1 MTARPSIRVRVAL
14 RVGAAVVATCAAC
27 ASVGAGTSAP
37 TPSGGAGAP
46 PLAPKGSDRV
56 EKLLSSMTLAEKI
69 TMIGGTGFGTQPIPR
84 LGIPAFKMSDGPSG
98 VRSPGPSTAFAAGV
112 ALAATWDPALAQEVG
127 TQIGRD
133 ARARGT
139 RFMLGP
145 GANIYR
151 APMNGRNFEYL
162 GEDPFLAS
170 RIVVGYITGMQSQG
184 VSATIKHYVGND
196 SEFARHTSD
205 STIDERTLREIYLPS
220 FEAAVREAHTGSIMS
235 SYNLLNGDHA
245 TQNAHIIQIMK
256 GDWGFHGVYMSDWSA
271 TYDGVA
277 AANAG
282 LDLEMPDAR
291 FMNRAT
297 LEPAL
302 SSGKV
307 SEAVITDKV
316 RRILT
321 TADRMG
327 WLDSEAIDPS
337 LSRYSETGKVAAR
350 KGALESAV
358 LLKNAGNLLPLDL
371 KKVHNIAVIGP
382 NAYPG
387 VTTGGGSGHVFAFAP
402 SSLLQGLGDKLG
414 TNATVTY
421 ARGLQSLRIQ
431 SVLTAF
437 TTTKEGGKWGAQ
449 VESFPDNTFSG
460 TPLSTRTEIQFATGV
475 AGFGGDPDLL
485 TADSLPPDRMQV
497 LRGTVQGAPP
507 PRTFDRW
514 TSWYTAPSAG
524 EYTIFVQDTGAYR
537 LKVDDEVVIDS
548 VRIPAAVVRQT
559 ARTLTAGAHK
569 LVLEQTGFP
578 ELGRTFLRVGVVK
591 QGTFVDPE
599 AKKLAARADAVVVA
613 VGFDSD
619 IETEGNDR
627 EFSLPPG
634 QAELIREIGAA
645 NPNTIVVIN
654 SGGAVDVTPWMD
666 CAKSVIAAWYPGQEG
681 GAALA
686 DVLTGDADA
695 TGRLPISW
703 DRTLAENP
711 SFPNYYYNDSA
722 HPDRVVYREGV
733 FVGYRGYQ
741 RSKVKPI
748 FPFGFGLSYTTFQY
762 ANFKVEPVSAPGA
775 TAGGTPVPAGHVPLY
790 TVSFEVTN
798 TGHRSGTEVAEIYV
812 GARSARVPR
821 PVRELKGFARV
832 DLTPGQTKR
841 VTLTLDARSFTYFDV
856 GASQWRA
863 DAGEYRVEL
872 GRSSEDIQAVQSLKL
887 PHTLKVPAAE

>member
-1 MTARPSIRVRVAL
+1 MIPRPSIRVRDAL
-14 RVGAAVVATCAAC
+14 RVGAAMVAAC
-27 ASVGAGTSAP
+27 SVCASAGAGTSALA
-37 TPSGGAGAP
+37 SGAGSP

-112 ALAATWDPALAQEVG
+112 ALAATWDAALAKEVG

-184 VSATIKHYVGND
+184 VSATIKHFVGND

-220 FEAAVREAHTGSIMS
+220 FEAAVREAHTGAIMS

-245 TQNAHIIQIMK
+245 TQNPHIIRIMK
-256 GDWGFHGVYMSDWSA
+256 GDWGFHGVFMSDWSA

-282 LDLEMPDAR
+282 LDLEMPNAK
-291 FMNRAT
+291 FMNRTT

-302 SSGKV
+302 SNGTV

-327 WLDSEAIDPS
+327 WLDTEALDSS
-337 LSRYSETGKVAAR
+337 LSRYSETGRVAAR

-358 LLKNAGNLLPLDL
+358 LLKNAGSLLPLDL
-371 KKVHNIAVIGP
+371 RKVHTIALIGP

-402 SSLLQGLGDKLG
+402 SSLLQGLGAKFG

-431 SVLTAF
+431 SVLTPF
-437 TTTKEGGKWGAQ
+437 TTSKEGGRWGAQ
-449 VESFPDNTFSG
+449 VESFPDNTFTG
-460 TPLSTRTEIQFATGV
+460 NPISTRTEIQFATGV

-485 TADSLPPDRMQV
+485 TADSLPPDRLQV
-497 LRGTVQGAPP
+497 LRGTVPAASAPK
-507 PRTFDRW
+507 TFDRW
-514 TSWYTAPSAG
+514 TSWYNAPSAG
-524 EYTIFVQDTGAYR
+524 EYTVFVQDTGAYR
-537 LKVDDEVVIDS
+537 LRVDDEVIIDS
-548 VRIPAAVVRQT
+548 VRIPAAVLRQT
-559 ARTLTAGAHK
+559 VSTLAAGPHK
-569 LVLEQTGFP
+569 LVLEQTGSP
-578 ELGRTFLRVGVVK
+578 ELGRTFLRVGVVQ

-599 AKKLAARADAVVVA
+599 AKKLAAKADAVVVA

-654 SGGAVDVTPWMD
+654 SGGAVDVMPWID
-666 CAKSVIAAWYPGQEG
+666 SVRSVVEAWYPGQEG

-686 DVLTGDADA
+686 EVLTGDADA

-703 DRTLAENP
+703 DRSVAENP
-711 SFPNYYYNDSA
+711 SFANYYYNDSA

-733 FVGYRGYQ
+733 FLGYRGYQ
-741 RSKVKPI
+741 RSHVKPV

-762 ANFKVEPVSAPGA
+762 ANLKVEPVSESADTLGA
-775 TAGGTPVPAGHVPLY
+775 TPLPAGHVPLY
-790 TVSFEVTN
+790 TVSFDVTN
-798 TGHRSGTEVAEIYV
+798 TGARIGTDVAQIYV
-812 GARSARVPR
+812 GAKSPRVPR

-832 DLTPGQTKR
+832 DLTPGQTR
-841 VTLTLDARSFTYFDV
+841 HVTLTLDARSFTYFDV

-863 DAGEYRVEL
+863 DAGEYHVDL
-872 GRSSEDIQAVQSLKL
+872 GRSSEDIQATQSLKL
-887 PHTLKVPAAE
+887 PRTLRVSAAQ

>member
-1 MTARPSIRVRVAL
+1 M
-14 RVGAAVVATCAAC
+14 AVT
-27 ASVGAGTSAP
+27 VGAGTSAS
-37 TPSGGAGAP
+37 TSASAAGGSGSP
-46 PLAPKGSDRV
+46 PLAPKGSERV

-84 LGIPAFKMSDGPSG
+84 LGIPAFRMSDGPSG
-98 VRSPGPSTAFAAGV
+98 VRSPGPSTAYAGGV
-112 ALAATWDPALAQEVG
+112 ALAATWDPALAKEVG

-170 RIVVGYITGMQSQG
+170 RIVVGYIDGVQSQG

-196 SEFARHTSD
+196 SEFARHDSD
-205 STIDERTLREIYLPS
+205 STIDERTLREIYLPA
-220 FEAAVREAHTGSIMS
+220 FAAAVREAHTGSIMS
-235 SYNLLNGDHA
+235 SYNLLNGEHA
-245 TQNAHIIQIMK
+245 TQNSHIVRIMK
-256 GDWGFHGVYMSDWSA
+256 GDWGFHGIFMSDWSA
-271 TYDGVA
+271 TYNGVA
-277 AANAG
+277 SANAG
-282 LDLEMPDAR
+282 LDLEMPNAK

-297 LEPAL
+297 LEPAV

-316 RRILT
+316 RRILS
-321 TADRMG
+321 TAERLG
-327 WLDSEAIDPS
+327 WLDSEALDPS
-337 LSRYSETGKVAAR
+337 LSRYSEAGRVAAR
-350 KGALESAV
+350 KGALEGAV
-358 LLKNAGNLLPLDL
+358 LLKNAGSVLPFDL
-371 KKVHNIAVIGP
+371 KKVHDIAVIGP

-414 TNATVTY
+414 TSATVTY
-421 ARGLQSLRIQ
+421 ARGLQSLRIM
-431 SVLTAF
+431 SVLTRF
-437 TTTKEGGKWGAQ
+437 TTSKEGGTWGAQ

-460 TPLSTRTEIQFATGV
+460 QPVGKRTEVQFATGT

-485 TADSLPPDRMQV
+485 TISDSLPSDRLQV
-497 LRGTVQGAPP
+497 LRGSVPAGPAPK
-507 PRTFDRW
+507 TFDRW
-514 TSWYTAPSAG
+514 TSWYNATAAG
-524 EYTIFVQDTGAYR
+524 EYTIFVQDTGSYR
-537 LKVDDEVVIDS
+537 LKVDEEVVIDS
-548 VRIPAAVVRQT
+548 VHIPLAVVRQT
-559 ARTLTAGAHK
+559 ARTLSAGPHK
-569 LVLEQTGFP
+569 LVLEQTGAP

-591 QGTFVDPE
+591 QGDFVDPE
-599 AKKLAARADAVVVA
+599 AKQLAAKADAVVVA

-627 EFSLPPG
+627 EFALPPG

-654 SGGAVDVTPWMD
+654 SGGAVDVTPWID
-666 CAKSVIAAWYPGQEG
+666 SVKSVVEAWYPGQEG

-686 DVLTGDADA
+686 EVLTGDADA

-703 DRTLAENP
+703 DRTLSQNP
-711 SFPNYYYNDSA
+711 SFPNYYYNDAA

-762 ANFKVEPVSAPGA
+762 ADLKVEPIAAAGA
-775 TAGGTPVPAGHVPLY
+775 TTAVPAGLTPLY

-798 TGHRSGTEVAEIYV
+798 TGSRSGTDVAQIYV
-812 GARSARVPR
+812 GAKSSRVPR

-832 DLTPGQTKR
+832 DLAPGQTKR
-841 VTLTLDARSFTYFDV
+841 VTLSLDARSFTYFDPN
-856 GASQWRA
+856 ASQWRA

-872 GRSSEDIQAVQSLKL
+872 GRSSEDIQAAQSLKL
-887 PHTLKVPAAE
+887 PHALKIAAAAE